1 MTETT
6 PSNAVAGGLLAD
18 ELQTEMTGENAPV
31 REERIANAVQF
42 LVHPKVQ
49 ASSMDERRRFLA
61 RKGLTGAGVFF
72 WTRALLSPPHYTQLP
87 KISNDGRA
95 DFLALQKL
103 TKR

>member
-18 ELQTEMTGENAPV
+18 ELQTEITGENAPV

-61 RKGLTGAGVFF
+61 KKGLTSAGVLFARGLASSS
-72 WTRALLSPPHYTQLP
+72 TRS
-87 KISNDGRA
+87 S
-95 DFLALQKL
+95 LAQDPE
-103 TKR
+103 